1 MDDENIIMDDE
12 NIIKQVLDGKKIMM
26 VRHPIPE
33 GSVGISIV
41 WGDGKEFHGNVDIKQ
56 HGKLLLAIAE
66 IVEEQI

>member
-1 MDDENIIMDDE
+1 MDDE

-41 WGDGKEFHGNVDIKQ
+41 WGDGKEFHGNVDIKK
-56 HGKLLLAIAE
+56 HRDLLLAIAE
-66 IVEEQI
+66 IVEKQI